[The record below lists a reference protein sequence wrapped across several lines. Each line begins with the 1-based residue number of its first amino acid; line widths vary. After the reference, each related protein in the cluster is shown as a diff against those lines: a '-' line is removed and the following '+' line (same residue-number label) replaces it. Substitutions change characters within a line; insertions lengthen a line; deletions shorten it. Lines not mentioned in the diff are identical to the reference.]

1 MRLSRRR
8 MHLVVNGYDASF
20 SVLPWRF
27 FSGQPQAAPNLWVH
41 AEESCDLSRAW
52 LQTSGN
58 GSLPSPPPPPPK
70 SRTPTCVILWAF
82 RGCIHS
88 SFFKCKMSL
97 WGCSLSTLSEFRP
110 FMRQKTLLQLVFK
123 NLVCLI
129 LVQNSAPKLLSR
141 PVSIWVVKLQQ
152 PTWVKTSEQ
161 EKFLPVSSR
170 SFTHLND
177 QFKCTRASVRVA
189 KFSGFVEYCH
199 WKEHSPK
206 PAAVLHVWLNF
217 NVYASSSQKY

>member
-1 MRLSRRR
+1 MAMMQVSACCLGDFSVGSRRQR
-8 MHLVVNGYDASF
+8 LICEFMPKSRVIWVVRDF
-20 SVLPWRF
+20 R
-27 FSGQPQAAPNLWVH
+27 QAVMAAFLH
-41 AEESCDLSRAW
+41 
-52 LQTSGN
+52 
-58 GSLPSPPPPPPK
+58 PPPPK

-129 LVQNSAPKLLSR
+129 LVENSAPKLLSR

>member
-1 MRLSRRR
+1 MAMMQVSACCLGDFSVGSRRQR
-8 MHLVVNGYDASF
+8 LICEFMPKSRVIWVVRDF
-20 SVLPWRF
+20 R
-27 FSGQPQAAPNLWVH
+27 QAVMAAFLH
-41 AEESCDLSRAW
+41 
-52 LQTSGN
+52 
-58 GSLPSPPPPPPK
+58 PPPPPQNQEHQLVWFCEHFAGA
-70 SRTPTCVILWAF
+70 STHHFSNV
-82 RGCIHS
+82 
-88 SFFKCKMSL
+88 KCHFEAVLYLHYLNLGLL
-97 WGCSLSTLSEFRP
+97 WGK
-110 FMRQKTLLQLVFK
+110 KTLLQLVFK

-129 LVQNSAPKLLSR
+129 LVENSAPKLLSR